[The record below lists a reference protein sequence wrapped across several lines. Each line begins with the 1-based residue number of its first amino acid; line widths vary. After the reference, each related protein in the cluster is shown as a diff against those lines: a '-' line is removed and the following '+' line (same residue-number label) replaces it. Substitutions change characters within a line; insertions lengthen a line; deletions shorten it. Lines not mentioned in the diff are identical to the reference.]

1 MTEPGARSVRVG
13 VEIGGTFTDL
23 VAIDDDGTL
32 STCKVLSVPPSPAE
46 GALAALDT
54 WGERLDGVEVLVHG
68 STIAT
73 NTVLERTGATT
84 ALVVTEGFRDV
95 LEIQRHERTRVYD
108 LYYRK
113 AVPIV
118 PRHLVLEVDERIAA
132 DGSVVR
138 PLGDTGRLLGE
149 LGRLIEEE
157 HVESVTVVLLN
168 SYRNAMHE
176 EALGRAIRDRF
187 PQVPVSTSVEVL
199 PQFREYERASTTVM
213 SAYLKP
219 VIQRYMDTLR
229 DGLSA
234 RAFDGDLH
242 IMQSNG
248 GIFPVA
254 AAQQQAVNVILSGPA
269 AGVVGA
275 TRVAAAAGYR
285 NIITLDMGG
294 TSTDVCLVHDGT
306 PRTTV
311 ESHIDGLP
319 IVVPM
324 VEIITVGAGGGSIAY
339 VDPGGMLKVG
349 PASAGADPGPSC
361 YGRGGVEPTVTD
373 ANVLCGLIRPA
384 KFFGG
389 NLRLRSD
396 LASTALSH
404 LAGALDMEPGAL
416 AEGIVRVANS
426 NMMDAIRLASLERG
440 HDPRDYALVAFGGA
454 GGLHACS
461 LAEDLEIG
469 TVLVPRHP
477 GLLSAYGLLVSD
489 FRREFVRT
497 ELTSNAD
504 VGAERVLRGVCR
516 AREPGPAGVRAVP
529 CLQVGPRSDPLGRS
543 SLPRAG
549 AGPQP
554 CGRSLARQG
563 RAAPSRR
570 RGIPRCLQ
578 SKVRT
583 LLPRRRGRG
592 RELSADRDRAQRS
605 PAAAPRRR
613 EWLAA
618 RGGRRGVHGRSSG
631 RLRLLRAAAAS
642 GRVHRERTD
651 GRGGGDGDHVRTAG
665 LASDGGQPGQSRAHL
680 RLRVATERD
689 LEWTRFASISSPGPW
704 RAFRPR

>member
-1 MTEPGARSVRVG
+1 MRVG

-23 VAIDDDGTL
+23 VAIDEDGAL
-32 STCKVLSVPPSPAE
+32 SVCKVLSVPSSPAE

-108 LYYRK
+108 LYYQK

-132 DGSVVR
+132 DGSVIR
-138 PLGDTGRLLGE
+138 PLGDTGRLLSE

-176 EALGRAIRDRF
+176 EALGRAIRERF

-229 DGLSA
+229 EGLSA

-275 TRVAAAAGYR
+275 ARVAAAAGYR

-311 ESHIDGLP
+311 ENHIDGLP

-339 VDPGGMLKVG
+339 MDPGGMLKVG

-361 YGRGGVEPTVTD
+361 YGGGGVEPTVTD

-389 NLRLRSD
+389 NLRLRPD
-396 LASTALSH
+396 LASAALSR
-404 LAGALDMEPGAL
+404 LAGALEMELDAL
-416 AEGIVRVANS
+416 AEGIVRVASS

-497 ELTSNAD
+497 ELTRNAD
-504 VGAERVLRGVCR
+504 VRADRVLDVFADLGNRGRQEFERYHVSR
-516 AREPGPAGVRAVP
+516 SGLVLTPSVDLRYLGQELDLNIAVDLSRVREERLHPAVEAFHGAYDRRCGHSFPHAEVEVVNYRLTVTAPNEAPPLHPGAANGRPHGDAGKVYAGGRWVDCAFFERQRLPAGFSAIGPTVVEEATATTFVP
-529 CLQVGPRSDPLGRS
+529 PGWRVSVDDLGN
-543 SLPRAG
+543 
-549 AGPQP
+549 
-554 CGRSLARQG
+554 LALT
-563 RAAPSRR
+563 S
-570 RGIPRCLQ
+570 
-578 SKVRT
+578 V
-583 LLPRRRGRG
+583 
-592 RELSADRDRAQRS
+592 
-605 PAAAPRRR
+605 
-613 EWLAA
+613 
-618 RGGRRGVHGRSSG
+618 
-631 RLRLLRAAAAS
+631 
-642 GRVHRERTD
+642 
-651 GRGGGDGDHVRTAG
+651 
-665 LASDGGQPGQSRAHL
+665 
-680 RLRVATERD
+680 
-689 LEWTRFASISSPGPW
+689 
-704 RAFRPR
+704 

>member
-1 MTEPGARSVRVG
+1 MTEPVAHSVRVG

-32 STCKVLSVPPSPAE
+32 STCKVLSVPSSPAQ
-46 GALAALDT
+46 GALEALDT
-54 WGERLDGVEVLVHG
+54 WGEPLEGVEVLVHG

-108 LYYRK
+108 LYYQK

-118 PRHLVLEVDERIAA
+118 PRYLVLEVDERIAA
-132 DGSVVR
+132 DGSVIR
-138 PLGDTGRLLGE
+138 PLGETARLLSE
-149 LGRLIEEE
+149 LGRLVEEE

-168 SYRNAMHE
+168 SYRNAVHE

-187 PQVPVSTSVEVL
+187 PQIPVSLSVEVL

-219 VIQRYMDTLR
+219 VIQRYMGTLQE
-229 DGLSA
+229 GLSA

-285 NIITLDMGG
+285 NILTLDMGG

-311 ESHIDGLP
+311 ENQIDGLP

-361 YGRGGVEPTVTD
+361 YGRGGEQPTVTD

-389 NLRLRSD
+389 NLRLRPD
-396 LASTALSH
+396 LASTALSR
-404 LAGALDMEPGAL
+404 LAGALAMEPGAL

-497 ELTSNAD
+497 ELTRNAD
-504 VGAERVLRGVCR
+504 VRAERVLDVFADLDDRGR
-516 AREPGPAGVRAVP
+516 REFERYHVSRSGLVLTPSADLRYLGQELDLNIAV
-529 CLQVGPRSDPLGRS
+529 D
-543 SLPRAG
+543 
-549 AGPQP
+549 
-554 CGRSLARQG
+554 LARVGEERLHPAVEAFHEAYEQRCG
-563 RAAPSRR
+563 HCFPDAEVEVVNYRLTVTAPNEAPPLR
-570 RGIPRCLQ
+570 
-578 SKVRT
+578 
-583 LLPRRRGRG
+583 
-592 RELSADRDRAQRS
+592 
-605 PAAAPRRR
+605 PAAANGPPHAEAGEVYTR
-613 EWLAA
+613 
-618 RGGRRGVHGRSSG
+618 GRRVECAFFERQ
-631 RLRLLRAAAAS
+631 RLPVGFAAS
-642 GRVHRERTD
+642 GPTVVEEA
-651 GRGGGDGDHVRTAG
+651 TATTFVP
-665 LASDGGQPGQSRAHL
+665 PGWQ
-680 RLRVATERD
+680 ATVD
-689 LEWTRFASISSPGPW
+689 SLGNLVLTCG
-704 RAFRPR
+704 

>member
-1 MTEPGARSVRVG
+1 MTEPVAHSVRVG

-32 STCKVLSVPPSPAE
+32 STCKVLSVPSSPAL
-46 GALAALDT
+46 GALEALDT
-54 WGERLDGVEVLVHG
+54 WGEPLEGVEVLVHG

-108 LYYRK
+108 LYYQK

-118 PRHLVLEVDERIAA
+118 PRYLVVEVDERIAA
-132 DGSVVR
+132 DGSVIR
-138 PLGDTGRLLGE
+138 PLGETARLLSE
-149 LGRLIEEE
+149 LGRLVEEE

-168 SYRNAMHE
+168 SYRNAVHE
-176 EALGRAIRDRF
+176 EALGRAIRDRL
-187 PQVPVSTSVEVL
+187 PQIPVSLSVEVL

-219 VIQRYMDTLR
+219 VIQRYMGTLQE
-229 DGLSA
+229 GLSA

-275 TRVAAAAGYR
+275 ARVAAAAGYR
-285 NIITLDMGG
+285 NILTLDMGG

-311 ESHIDGLP
+311 ENHIDGLP

-361 YGRGGVEPTVTD
+361 YGRGGEQPTVTD

-389 NLRLRSD
+389 NLRLRPD
-396 LASTALSH
+396 LASTALSR
-404 LAGALDMEPGAL
+404 LAGALAMEPGAL

-497 ELTSNAD
+497 ELTRNAD
-504 VGAERVLRGVCR
+504 V
-516 AREPGPAGVRAVP
+516 
-529 CLQVGPRSDPLGRS
+529 
-543 SLPRAG
+543 
-549 AGPQP
+549 
-554 CGRSLARQG
+554 
-563 RAAPSRR
+563 
-570 RGIPRCLQ
+570 
-578 SKVRT
+578 
-583 LLPRRRGRG
+583 
-592 RELSADRDRAQRS
+592 RAQRVLDVFADLDDRGRREFERYHVS
-605 PAAAPRRR
+605 RSGLVLTPSVDLRYLGQELDLNVAVDLARVGEERLHPAVEAFHEAYDRRCGHCFPDAEVEVVNYRLTVTAPNKAPPLRPAAANGRPHAQAG
-613 EWLAA
+613 EVYT
-618 RGGRRGVHGRSSG
+618 GGRRVECAFFERK
-631 RLRLLRAAAAS
+631 RLPVGFTAS
-642 GRVHRERTD
+642 GPTVVEEA
-651 GRGGGDGDHVRTAG
+651 TATTFVPPG
-665 LASDGGQPGQSRAHL
+665 WQATVDSLGNLALTCG
-680 RLRVATERD
+680 
-689 LEWTRFASISSPGPW
+689 
-704 RAFRPR
+704 